1 MRNDEVSRCLDY
13 IRFTS
18 ELEGFSLSDGDEE
31 ILRDILNGDASAEG
45 AIRAYIDNNGLDTN
59 YEAVED
65 EQSLYEGTKCLVN
78 YFNIKNREVLRAAE
92 RYFVNVRTAELFANP
107 LKMHLSFS
115 YLQAIHSNLFGD
127 IYPSAGEI
135 TNTQAS
141 KSKEFCHPSQIMKMA
156 EEIFQKL
163 SNDNF
168 LKNQNDRDDF
178 INDLAFYMGESEAL
192 HPFREGNG
200 RVIRFFF
207 YELIK
212 QAGHDVDWSEADPDR
227 MLEGSI
233 AAIDGDYQ
241 PLVDVF
247 EEILLD

>member
-1 MRNDEVSRCLDY
+1 MLNDV
-13 IRFTS
+13 
-18 ELEGFSLSDGDEE
+18 
-31 ILRDILNGDASAEG
+31 
-45 AIRAYIDNNGLDTN
+45 NN
-59 YEAVED
+59 
-65 EQSLYEGTKCLVN
+65 
-78 YFNIKNREVLRAAE
+78 I
-92 RYFVNVRTAELFANP
+92 
-107 LKMHLSFS
+107 SFS

-135 TNTQAS
+135 RNTQAS

>member
-1 MRNDEVSRCLDY
+1 MRNDEVNRCVDY
-13 IRFTS
+13 IRFTC
-18 ELEGFSLSDGDEE
+18 ELEGFSLTEGDEA
-31 ILRDILNGDASAEG
+31 IIRDILEGESTAEN
-45 AIRAYIDNNGLDTN
+45 AIRAYIDNNNLDTN

-65 EQSLYEGTKCLVN
+65 EQALYDGTKCLVN
-78 YFNIKNREVLRAAE
+78 YFNIKDRELLRATE
-92 RYFVNVRTAELFANP
+92 RFFVNVRTAELFASP

-135 TNTQAS
+135 RNTQAS
-141 KSKEFCHPSQIMKMA
+141 KSKEFCHPAQIQKMA

-163 SNDNF
+163 SNDNY
-168 LKNQNDRDDF
+168 LRNQTDRDDF

-212 QAGHDVDWSEADPDR
+212 QSGHDVDWSEADPDR

-247 EEILLD
+247 EEILIE

>member
-1 MRNDEVSRCLDY
+1 
-13 IRFTS
+13 
-18 ELEGFSLSDGDEE
+18 
-31 ILRDILNGDASAEG
+31 
-45 AIRAYIDNNGLDTN
+45 
-59 YEAVED
+59 
-65 EQSLYEGTKCLVN
+65 
-78 YFNIKNREVLRAAE
+78 
-92 RYFVNVRTAELFANP
+92 
-107 LKMHLSFS
+107 
-115 YLQAIHSNLFGD
+115 
-127 IYPSAGEI
+127 
-135 TNTQAS
+135 
-141 KSKEFCHPSQIMKMA
+141 MA